1 MTADPYE
8 LRNLAPLP
16 EYESHV
22 AELDKILLSEVDY
35 PEVAKTLLVENRA
48 NVARWMAGVGDRWEA
63 LMRNAYLDFDDDD
76 LLIRSSRHGWRTA
89 TRERG
94 RSARRA

>member
-35 PEVAKTLLVENRA
+35 PEVAKTLLAENRA

-63 LMRNAYLDFDDDD
+63 LMRNAHTSISTMTIF
-76 LLIRSSRHGWRTA
+76 RSSRHGWRTA
-89 TRERG
+89 RRK
-94 RSARRA
+94 RAR